1 MIRRKLISKCFV
13 ILILL
18 GLIGGAVY
26 YQINLLPEEQIKL
39 TTNTLTA
46 QIIDTSDNTLT
57 IRDNQ
62 NKTYTINLGT
72 TEQNNSYIFSNQ
84 VTIRYTGDI
93 NDQYT
98 IESITVKYSQI
109 INGEL
114 DNETFSR
121 ITNLAKSMSL
131 EDKVGQLLLV
141 LKSENLIDNQTV
153 AGCVLFEEDFKD
165 KTRDEVINNIQ
176 GYQDAAKYPML
187 IGVDEEGGNL
197 VRVSKY
203 LRNNRFRLPQDVFAY
218 GGMDSIISDA
228 TEKSEFLQE
237 FGINVNLAPVA
248 DVPLSEDDY
257 IYTRSFGLDSQAT
270 SNYVKNVVSA
280 MNDLHMGSVLKHF
293 PGYGNA
299 PGSSGTYHDTREYS
313 EFANRDLLPFE
324 AGIEAG
330 ANSILVTNNIIDSMD
345 DQNPAT
351 LSANVHEL
359 LRNNLGYNGVIL
371 TDDIS
376 GIDHQEFGN
385 DDQIAV
391 KAIQAGN
398 DLIMTSNPQSCFNA
412 ILNAVNNGEIS
423 LNQLDISV
431 LRVLAWKASL
441 QLL

>member
-153 AGCVLFEEDFKD
+153 AGCVLF
-165 KTRDEVINNIQ
+165 
-176 GYQDAAKYPML
+176 
-187 IGVDEEGGNL
+187 
-197 VRVSKY
+197 
-203 LRNNRFRLPQDVFAY
+203 
-218 GGMDSIISDA
+218 
-228 TEKSEFLQE
+228 
-237 FGINVNLAPVA
+237 
-248 DVPLSEDDY
+248 
-257 IYTRSFGLDSQAT
+257 
-270 SNYVKNVVSA
+270 
-280 MNDLHMGSVLKHF
+280 
-293 PGYGNA
+293 
-299 PGSSGTYHDTREYS
+299 
-313 EFANRDLLPFE
+313 
-324 AGIEAG
+324 
-330 ANSILVTNNIIDSMD
+330 
-345 DQNPAT
+345 
-351 LSANVHEL
+351 
-359 LRNNLGYNGVIL
+359 
-371 TDDIS
+371 
-376 GIDHQEFGN
+376 
-385 DDQIAV
+385 
-391 KAIQAGN
+391 
-398 DLIMTSNPQSCFNA
+398 
-412 ILNAVNNGEIS
+412 
-423 LNQLDISV
+423 
-431 LRVLAWKASL
+431 
-441 QLL
+441 